1 MKRII
6 LDSILLECNTYMI
19 VVRAAHAGTITSDN
33 VICPPDGLG
42 LETGFFIDLHEFEN
56 WYNHNKHQLEIV
68 ENWIGDILAEH
79 YIEL

>member
-19 VVRAAHAGTITSDN
+19 VVRAAHAGAITTDN

-42 LETGFFIDLHEFEN
+42 LETGFFTDLHEFED

-68 ENWIGDILAEH
+68 ANYIEDILENQC
-79 YIEL
+79 IEL

>member
-19 VVRAAHAGTITSDN
+19 VVRAAHAGAITDDN

-42 LETGFFIDLHEFEN
+42 LETGFFTDLYEFEE
-56 WYNHNKHQLEIV
+56 WYNDNKHQLEVVSNYI
-68 ENWIGDILAEH
+68 ENILEDH